1 MFIFGLIWNA
11 LIACNSFPILLAAKR
26 CKYLNI
32 KHDHINWTI
41 SILSIAL
48 LLYYSVFS
56 KFTKPQRQ
64 NHANNYNKLK
74 RGVLYSNNDPDVQL
88 WRWCNLGLQVYFQ
101 PGLLYKSTQR
111 VEVPDTRRCIQ
122 YITGIILFH
131 AQPPL
136 MAMQPADKSSLS
148 ALAAHSILPLSG
160 DFNGFYILKPRCSR
174 DGAVYGLFLPSR
186 VKC

>member
-48 LLYYSVFS
+48 LLFYSVFS

-64 NHANNYNKLK
+64 NHANNYNKLN
-74 RGVLYSNNDPDVQL
+74 GV
-88 WRWCNLGLQVYFQ
+88 F
-101 PGLLYKSTQR
+101 
-111 VEVPDTRRCIQ
+111 CIV
-122 YITGIILFH
+122 TTILMF
-131 AQPPL
+131 
-136 MAMQPADKSSLS
+136 SC
-148 ALAAHSILPLSG
+148 G
-160 DFNGFYILKPRCSR
+160 DG
-174 DGAVYGLFLPSR
+174 VT
-186 VKC
+186 